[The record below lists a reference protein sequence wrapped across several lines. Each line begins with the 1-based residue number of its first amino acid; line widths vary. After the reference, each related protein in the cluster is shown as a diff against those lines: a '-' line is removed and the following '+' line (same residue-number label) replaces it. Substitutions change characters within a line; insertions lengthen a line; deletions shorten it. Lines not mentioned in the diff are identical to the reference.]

1 MRVAMLGG
9 RGLPATYGGVERHIE
24 EIGARLVERGHEVT
38 VYCRPHYTERDA
50 GGWYRGMRR
59 VVLPGIPSKH
69 LDALSHTAVAA
80 AHAAKQGFDIVH
92 YHAVG
97 PGLIS
102 PLSRASGR
110 GAVVLTVHGLDFGR
124 EKWGLGARLALQL
137 SARMSAHVPDRTIVV
152 ADALREHYREAY
164 GVETSYVPNGVTPPA
179 GPAGQ
184 VGATVAEW
192 GVQPDEFLLSVGR
205 LVPEKGH
212 DLLVEAFST
221 LSPESR
227 PPLVI
232 VGGDSFTGG
241 YVQQLTALAGGLPDV
256 QMPGFLYGHALQAAY
271 AGARLFVQSS
281 TLEGMPLTV
290 LEAAAY
296 SRPLVLSDIPVH
308 RELLGSDRPG
318 GRLFTSG
325 DRASLA
331 GALERALRDPA
342 AEAAGGRRV
351 GADLMERFSWDRTV
365 DGTIEAY
372 DEALHARGAVEDDGS
387 TPRVGARRRVRR
399 S

>member
-1 MRVAMLGG
+1 MLGG

-38 VYCRPHYTERDA
+38 VYCRPHYTGADA
-50 GGWYRGMRR
+50 GGWYRGMRQ

-80 AHAAKQGFDIVH
+80 AHAARHGFDIVH

-102 PLSRASGR
+102 PLSRATGR

-124 EKWGLGARLALQL
+124 EKWGLGARLALQM

-152 ADALREHYREAY
+152 ADALREHYLEAY
-164 GVETSYVPNGVTPPA
+164 GVETSYVPNGVTPATERSGQGRVELVAA
-179 GPAGQ
+179 G
-184 VGATVAEW
+184 VAA
-192 GVQPDEFLLSVGR
+192 DEDFLLSVGR

-212 DLLVEAFST
+212 QLLVEAFRA
-221 LSPESR
+221 LPPETR
-227 PPLVI
+227 PPLLV
-232 VGGDSFTGG
+232 VGGGSFTGD
-241 YVQQLTALAGGLPDV
+241 YVRDLQRQAAQLPDV
-256 QMPGFLYGHALQAAY
+256 HLPGFLYGDALQAAY
-271 AGARLFVQSS
+271 ADARLFVQSS
-281 TLEGMPLTV
+281 SLEGMPLTV

-308 RELLGSDRPG
+308 RELLGTDRPG
-318 GRLFTSG
+318 GRLFSSG
-325 DRASLA
+325 DPASLTA
-331 GALERALRDPA
+331 ALQRALRDPA
-342 AEAAGGRRV
+342 AEAAGGRQV
-351 GADLMERFSWDRTV
+351 GADLLERFSWDRTV

-372 DEALHARGAVEDDGS
+372 EQALHARGAAQDES
-387 TPRVGARRRVRR
+387 SPRMGARRRMRR
-399 S
+399 AG